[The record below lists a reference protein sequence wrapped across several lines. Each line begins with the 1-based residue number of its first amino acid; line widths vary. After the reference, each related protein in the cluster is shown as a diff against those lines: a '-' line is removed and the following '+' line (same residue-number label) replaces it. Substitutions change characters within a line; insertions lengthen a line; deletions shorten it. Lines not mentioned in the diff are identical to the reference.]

1 MATDIEKAI
10 RKWLDQLDMHLTEVP
25 PDIQGCRSAAS
36 ELRAHVEQ
44 CLQDQFAP
52 IKVSAQLWSDALLE
66 QARDDLRAAETLAGA
81 RGPAS
86 VLAMLLQMVFEKL
99 AKAALARTD
108 ERCFVANRTSHAAA
122 SRLVKTIKNHN
133 KYLGLRYAWKDVLP
147 LVQELERAHPAL
159 ARRGPHLE
167 YPWEEGDK
175 MGLPATHLS
184 VVRQLADPLEMKGPR
199 LLRFARELSNRFD
212 ELFPRQRRAA
222 SRRS

>member
-1 MATDIEKAI
+1 MDVEKAI
-10 RKWLDQLDMHLTEVP
+10 RKCLDQLDTHLAEAP
-25 PDIQGCRSAAS
+25 PDISRCRSTAS
-36 ELRAHVEQ
+36 ALRAHVEQ
-44 CLQDQFAP
+44 LLQDRVAP
-52 IKVSAQLWSDALLE
+52 ITVSARLWSDALLA
-66 QARDDLRAAETLAGA
+66 QARDDLRAAEALADA

-108 ERCFVANRTSHAAA
+108 EPCFVAYRTSHAAA
-122 SRLVKTIKNHN
+122 SRLVIAIKNHN
-133 KYLGLRYAWKDVLP
+133 EYLGLRYAWKDVLP
-147 LVQELERAHPAL
+147 LVQALERAHPAL

-184 VVRQLADPLEMKGPR
+184 IVKQLADPLETKGPK

-212 ELFPRQRRAA
+212 ELFP
-222 SRRS
+222 